1 MILDPV
7 LRNRMAESIRQMEEE
22 RRRQIEAERMRRQMD
37 EERMWRQMEEEQRRQ
52 MEEERMRR
60 QMDEEEWMWRG
71 QIRND
76 MPRSRR
82 LERERNLRMREGPII
97 NNVPKNNAPRNN
109 VQKMKSKE
117 WEEVR
122 KKQYKRIYK
131 NNI

>member
-7 LRNRMAESIRQMEEE
+7 LRNRMAESI
-22 RRRQIEAERMRRQMD
+22 
-37 EERMWRQMEEEQRRQ
+37 RQ

-97 NNVPKNNAPRNN
+97 NNVPKNNAPINN

-117 WEEVR
+117 WEEKRKAEVR

>member
-7 LRNRMAESIRQMEEE
+7 LRNRMAESIRQIEEE

-52 MEEERMRR
+52 

-97 NNVPKNNAPRNN
+97 NNVPKNNAPINN

-117 WEEVR
+117 WEEKRKAEVR

>member
-7 LRNRMAESIRQMEEE
+7 LRNQMAESIRQMEEE
-22 RRRQIEAERMRRQMD
+22 RRRQIEAERMRRQI
-37 EERMWRQMEEEQRRQ
+37 EAERMWRQMEEEQIRQ

-60 QMDEEEWMWRG
+60 QIEAERMWRG

-82 LERERNLRMREGPII
+82 LEREGPII
-97 NNVPKNNAPRNN
+97 NNVPSKNAPINN

-117 WEEVR
+117 KRKAEVR